1 MTTENKNTDNKEDTE
16 SKSTKKSKSAST
28 SKVTRSS
35 SKDKTPSKATKST
48 AASKAS
54 AKATKSTAASKAGA
68 KATKSTAASKAG
80 AKATKSTAAS
90 KAGAKATKSTAASK
104 ADAKTTKPTAD
115 SKTTKTK
122 NKVISKEPTAIEKHF
137 RTNVSPALIEEFKYS
152 SNMQVPRIEKI
163 VLNIG
168 LGEALINSRAL
179 ENAVRDLSLISGQKP
194 VPTKAKK
201 SIATYKLRE
210 GQIIGVMVTL
220 RKRRMYEFL
229 ERLII
234 SALPRIRDF
243 HGIPAGSFD
252 GRGNYSLGVREQII
266 FPEIEYGSVDKMRGL
281 QISIVTS
288 SNTNEE
294 SKRLLELL
302 GMPFERQ
309 DDSRKIA

>member
-1 MTTENKNTDNKEDTE
+1 VTTENKNTDNKEDTE

-54 AKATKSTAASKAGA
+54 A

>member
-1 MTTENKNTDNKEDTE
+1 MTTENKNTDNNENTE

-28 SKVTRSS
+28 PKVARNS
-35 SKDKTPSKATKST
+35 SKTKASAKATKATTGPETNAKSVKSDAT
-48 AASKAS
+48 SKAS
-54 AKATKSTAASKAGA
+54 AKATKATT
-68 KATKSTAASKAG
+68 ATKAN
-80 AKATKSTAAS
+80 TKSAKSDGTS
-90 KAGAKATKSTAASK
+90 K
-104 ADAKTTKPTAD
+104 AD
-115 SKTTKTK
+115 SKTTK
-122 NKVISKEPTAIEKHF
+122 NKIVTKEPTAIEKHF
-137 RTNVSPALIEEFKYS
+137 HTNVSPALIEEFKYS

-168 LGEALINSRAL
+168 LGEALLNSRAL
-179 ENAVRDLSLISGQKP
+179 ENAVKDLSLITGQKP
-194 VPTKAKK
+194 VSTKAKK

-243 HGIPAGSFD
+243 HGIPSSSFD

-281 QISIVTS
+281 QMSIVTS

-309 DDSRKIA
+309 DDPGKVA

>member
-1 MTTENKNTDNKEDTE
+1 MTTENKNAENIEEPKRRA
-16 SKSTKKSKSAST
+16 TKKPKSDST
-28 SKVTRSS
+28 SKSTRSS
-35 SKDKTPSKATKST
+35 SEKKTSAKSVKSSTATTSKTTAPNKSIKST
-48 AASKAS
+48 VGTKKS
-54 AKATKSTAASKAGA
+54 AKATTSAKKPETKIEQKTASKNKPALIQQYFQTTAAQ
-68 KATKSTAASKAG
+68 T
-80 AKATKSTAAS
+80 
-90 KAGAKATKSTAASK
+90 
-104 ADAKTTKPTAD
+104 
-115 SKTTKTK
+115 
-122 NKVISKEPTAIEKHF
+122 
-137 RTNVSPALIEEFKYS
+137 LIEEFQYTS
-152 SNMQVPRIEKI
+152 RMQVPKIQKI

-168 LGEALINSRAL
+168 LGEALINSKAL
-179 ENAVRDLSLISGQKP
+179 ENATKDLTLIAGQKP

-243 HGIPAGSFD
+243 HGVPIGSFD
-252 GRGNYSLGVREQII
+252 GRGNYSLGIREQII

-281 QISIVTS
+281 QIAIVTS

-302 GMPFERQ
+302 GMPFERKEN
-309 DDSRKIA
+309 SRQVA

>member
-1 MTTENKNTDNKEDTE
+1 MTTENKNTDKNEETK
-16 SKSTKKSKSAST
+16 SKSTKKSKSS
-28 SKVTRSS
+28 SS
-35 SKDKTPSKATKST
+35 SKSTRGSSVSKV
-48 AASKAS
+48 
-54 AKATKSTAASKAGA
+54 
-68 KATKSTAASKAG
+68 
-80 AKATKSTAAS
+80 
-90 KAGAKATKSTAASK
+90 
-104 ADAKTTKPTAD
+104 
-115 SKTTKTK
+115 TTKTK
-122 NKVISKEPTAIEKHF
+122 STKADPASGTKKSSKSSSVSKVTTKTVKATATTKTKSTKADPASGTKKTSKGSSSVSKKKAEAPQKKVLVNKLALIQKHF
-137 RTNVSPALIEEFKYS
+137 QTTVSETLIEEFKYS
-152 SNMQVPRIEKI
+152 SKMQVPRINKI

-168 LGEALINSRAL
+168 LGEALTNSRAL

-194 VPTKAKK
+194 VATKAKK

-281 QISIVTS
+281 MISIVTS
-288 SNTNEE
+288 ANTNQE

-302 GMPFERQ
+302 GMPFERE
-309 DDSRKIA
+309 DASRKIA

>member
-1 MTTENKNTDNKEDTE
+1 MTTENKNTDNNENTE

-28 SKVTRSS
+28 PKVARNS
-35 SKDKTPSKATKST
+35 SKTKASAKATKATTGTKTNAKS
-48 AASKAS
+48 AKSDGVSKAS
-54 AKATKSTAASKAGA
+54 AKATKATT
-68 KATKSTAASKAG
+68 ATKAN
-80 AKATKSTAAS
+80 TKSAKSDGTS
-90 KAGAKATKSTAASK
+90 K
-104 ADAKTTKPTAD
+104 AD
-115 SKTTKTK
+115 SKTTK
-122 NKVISKEPTAIEKHF
+122 NKIVTKEPTAIEKHF
-137 RTNVSPALIEEFKYS
+137 HTNVSPALIEEFKYS

-168 LGEALINSRAL
+168 LGEALLNSRAL
-179 ENAVRDLSLISGQKP
+179 ENAEKDLSLITGQKP
-194 VPTKAKK
+194 VATKAKK

-243 HGIPAGSFD
+243 HGIPSSSFD

-281 QISIVTS
+281 QMSIVTS

-309 DDSRKIA
+309 DDPGKVA

>member
-1 MTTENKNTDNKEDTE
+1 MADLICLLGWNKI
-16 SKSTKKSKSAST
+16 
-28 SKVTRSS
+28 VT
-35 SKDKTPSKATKST
+35 
-48 AASKAS
+48 
-54 AKATKSTAASKAGA
+54 
-68 KATKSTAASKAG
+68 
-80 AKATKSTAAS
+80 
-90 KAGAKATKSTAASK
+90 
-104 ADAKTTKPTAD
+104 
-115 SKTTKTK
+115 
-122 NKVISKEPTAIEKHF
+122 NEPTAIEKHF
-137 RTNVSPALIEEFKYS
+137 HTNVSPALIEEFKYS
-152 SNMQVPRIEKI
+152 SKMQVPRIEKI

-168 LGEALINSRAL
+168 LGEALLNSRAL
-179 ENAVRDLSLISGQKP
+179 ENAVRDLSLITGQKP
-194 VPTKAKK
+194 VATKAKK

-243 HGIPAGSFD
+243 HGIPSSSFD

-281 QISIVTS
+281 QMSIVTS
-288 SNTNEE
+288 SNTNQE

-309 DDSRKIA
+309 DDPRKIA

>member
-1 MTTENKNTDNKEDTE
+1 M
-16 SKSTKKSKSAST
+16 
-28 SKVTRSS
+28 
-35 SKDKTPSKATKST
+35 
-48 AASKAS
+48 
-54 AKATKSTAASKAGA
+54 
-68 KATKSTAASKAG
+68 
-80 AKATKSTAAS
+80 
-90 KAGAKATKSTAASK
+90 
-104 ADAKTTKPTAD
+104 
-115 SKTTKTK
+115 
-122 NKVISKEPTAIEKHF
+122 EKHF

>member
-1 MTTENKNTDNKEDTE
+1 MTTENKNTDKNEETK
-16 SKSTKKSKSAST
+16 SKSTKKSKSS
-28 SKVTRSS
+28 SS
-35 SKDKTPSKATKST
+35 SKSTRGSSVSKV
-48 AASKAS
+48 
-54 AKATKSTAASKAGA
+54 
-68 KATKSTAASKAG
+68 
-80 AKATKSTAAS
+80 
-90 KAGAKATKSTAASK
+90 
-104 ADAKTTKPTAD
+104 
-115 SKTTKTK
+115 TTKTK
-122 NKVISKEPTAIEKHF
+122 STKADPASGTKKTSKGSSSVSKKKAEAPQKKVLVNEPALIQKHF
-137 RTNVSPALIEEFKYS
+137 QTTVSDTLIEEFKYS
-152 SNMQVPRIEKI
+152 SKMQVPRINKI

-168 LGEALINSRAL
+168 LGEALTNSRAL

-194 VPTKAKK
+194 VATKAKK

-281 QISIVTS
+281 MISIVTS
-288 SNTNEE
+288 ANTNQE

-302 GMPFERQ
+302 GMPFERE
-309 DDSRKIA
+309 DASRKIA

>member
-1 MTTENKNTDNKEDTE
+1 
-16 SKSTKKSKSAST
+16 
-28 SKVTRSS
+28 
-35 SKDKTPSKATKST
+35 
-48 AASKAS
+48 
-54 AKATKSTAASKAGA
+54 
-68 KATKSTAASKAG
+68 
-80 AKATKSTAAS
+80 
-90 KAGAKATKSTAASK
+90 
-104 ADAKTTKPTAD
+104 
-115 SKTTKTK
+115 
-122 NKVISKEPTAIEKHF
+122 
-137 RTNVSPALIEEFKYS
+137 
-152 SNMQVPRIEKI
+152 MQVPRIEKI

-168 LGEALINSRAL
+168 LGEALVNSRAL

-243 HGIPAGSFD
+243 HGIPSSSFD

-281 QISIVTS
+281 QMSIVTS
-288 SNTNEE
+288 SNTNQE

-309 DDSRKIA
+309 DDPRKIA

>member
-1 MTTENKNTDNKEDTE
+1 MTTDNKNTDNNEDTE

-28 SKVTRSS
+28 PKIASDS
-35 SKDKTPSKATKST
+35 SKTKASAKTTGTKANAKSAKSDAT
-48 AASKAS
+48 SKAS
-54 AKATKSTAASKAGA
+54 AKTTGTKANA
-68 KATKSTAASKAG
+68 KSA
-80 AKATKSTAAS
+80 
-90 KAGAKATKSTAASK
+90 K
-104 ADAKTTKPTAD
+104 ADATSKAD
-115 SKTTKTK
+115 SKTTK
-122 NKVISKEPTAIEKHF
+122 NKIVTNEPTAIEKHF
-137 RTNVSPALIEEFKYS
+137 HTNVSPALIEEFKYS
-152 SNMQVPRIEKI
+152 SKMQVPRIEKI

-168 LGEALINSRAL
+168 LGEALLNSRAL
-179 ENAVRDLSLISGQKP
+179 ENAVRDLSLITGQKP
-194 VPTKAKK
+194 VATKAKK

-243 HGIPAGSFD
+243 HGIPSSSFD

-281 QISIVTS
+281 QMSIVTS
-288 SNTNEE
+288 SNTNQE

-309 DDSRKIA
+309 DDPRKIA